1 MDISGTRFRG
11 TQRRAHCAVKRAG
24 CARRRARAPRQR
36 RLHPEAVLQR
46 RRGFRGSLRQGF
58 PEDGAILAGGGR
70 SEGSA
75 FPALGRLVARLPRS
89 EAGAGRARVPLG
101 LRAGG
106 PPSAG
111 PRAGPRLRHTRVGC
125 LPSPI
130 KRDFVSSIFLLKLQ
144 VATLSFSKHSP
155 LYSTR
160 SQAQLC
166 FDFIQMFFPLPRPVV
181 KSALF

>member
-58 PEDGAILAGGGR
+58 PEDGAIPAGGGR

-106 PPSAG
+106 GRPRRAPRRPPAPPHAG
-111 PRAGPRLRHTRVGC
+111 W
-125 LPSPI
+125 LPSLTD
-130 KRDFVSSIFLLKLQ
+130 KKGFCFKYFSTKTASGNTEFLK
-144 VATLSFSKHSP
+144 TLSS
-155 LYSTR
+155 L
-160 SQAQLC
+160 
-166 FDFIQMFFPLPRPVV
+166 FD
-181 KSALF
+181 KKSGSALL

>member
-58 PEDGAILAGGGR
+58 PEDGAIPAGGGR

-75 FPALGRLVARLPRS
+75 FRRSAGSWRGCRGARR
-89 EAGAGRARVPLG
+89 GRAVPGSRSVSGRGAAL
-101 LRAGG
+101 GG
-106 PPSAG
+106 PPRRPPAPPHAG
-111 PRAGPRLRHTRVGC
+111 W
-125 LPSPI
+125 LPSLTD
-130 KRDFVSSIFLLKLQ
+130 KKGFCFKYFSTKTASGNTEFLK
-144 VATLSFSKHSP
+144 TLSS
-155 LYSTR
+155 L
-160 SQAQLC
+160 
-166 FDFIQMFFPLPRPVV
+166 FD
-181 KSALF
+181 KKSGSALL